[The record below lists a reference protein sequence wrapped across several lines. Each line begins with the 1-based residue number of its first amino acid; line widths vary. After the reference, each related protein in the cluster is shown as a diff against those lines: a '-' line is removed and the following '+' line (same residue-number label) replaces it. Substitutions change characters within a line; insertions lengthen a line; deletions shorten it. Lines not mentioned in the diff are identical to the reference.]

1 MRNWYLLFM
10 VFVAGCG
17 GGEFQV
23 SSVSGTVTFDDQPL
37 AGAEVIFAPTVEE
50 DAINVG
56 PASIGTTDAEGR
68 YSLTTIRG
76 QQGAVVT
83 KHRVSVAFKAI
94 NGAEFAR
101 RLNAEYAKKPSM
113 SEREYKSLEQRIRK
127 SMKKELGPQ
136 QSIPESYNKKTQ
148 LRFVVQGPTDDANFD
163 LKSDGS

>member
-1 MRNWYLLFM
+1 MRNLFLLL
-10 VFVAGCG
+10 VVLVAGCG
-17 GGEFQV
+17 GGEFQI

-37 AGAEVIFAPTVEE
+37 AGAEVIFAPIMVG

-76 QQGAVVT
+76 QHGAVVT
-83 KHRVSVAFKAI
+83 KHQVSVGFKAI

-101 RLNAEYAKKPSM
+101 RLDAEYAKKPSM
-113 SEREYKSLEQRIRK
+113 SERQYKAIEQRIRQT
-127 SMKKELGPQ
+127 MKKDLGPQ
-136 QSIPESYNKKTQ
+136 QSIPDYYNKKTR
-148 LRFVVQGPTDDANFD
+148 LTFDVQGPTDDANFD